1 MDVIVIGGG
10 TAGVAT
16 AYQLSIRGHRVCVVE
31 QHATVAQ
38 QASYGHGG
46 LLLPTP
52 LDVWFGPQMLRSRR
66 AAKNGMLLKPG
77 LSSQVRRFAKQL
89 KASQEPGLYARRV
102 RALRPLVDAS
112 RHTLTSIEARH
123 HLEFEQ
129 RAGVLH
135 VFRSARDFDHAAHAL
150 ALLVEQET
158 PHQVLSAEECAA
170 LEPSVPAADVAHG
183 IWLPYERSANC
194 PLFAK
199 QLKQVLDD
207 QDVQFQFGRRAI
219 GIRVESSRIAVE
231 LVPREAEAARRGDID
246 AMVADAV
253 VVAAGAG
260 SPALLTCCGVSLP
273 LQPALL
279 HALTT
284 SIAHEERAPQVAVVD
299 TVKRITIARMTDRLR
314 IAGAPLV
321 QSPRR
326 RAAGSGADAL
336 REQAIALLGQA
347 AHDWIPGAAK
357 ISAGH
362 AWQGPK
368 LLSPDGLPVVG
379 PLATGSAGAQPRLF
393 VNFAHGPG
401 AWALAH
407 GSANLIADCVSG
419 VPPDVPAETL
429 QAISPLR
436 FNSPARTD

>member
-1 MDVIVIGGG
+1 
-10 TAGVAT
+10 
-16 AYQLSIRGHRVCVVE
+16 
-31 QHATVAQ
+31 
-38 QASYGHGG
+38 
-46 LLLPTP
+46 
-52 LDVWFGPQMLRSRR
+52 
-66 AAKNGMLLKPG
+66 
-77 LSSQVRRFAKQL
+77 
-89 KASQEPGLYARRV
+89 
-102 RALRPLVDAS
+102 
-112 RHTLTSIEARH
+112 
-123 HLEFEQ
+123 
-129 RAGVLH
+129 
-135 VFRSARDFDHAAHAL
+135 
-150 ALLVEQET
+150 LLVEQET
-158 PHQVLSAEECAA
+158 PHQVLSAGECAA